1 MCCRFP
7 ARIIPAQLPKLADKN
22 CSVGRRDMANI
33 ILVSL
38 AVMAGVIALVGVPLR
53 AWQFAT
59 GRFRPHIPPFA
70 LARKTFAFFAVL
82 FLTPNVLAWAYVLYV
97 AYRDLNC
104 TGACAQAGTSTAIA
118 LGMLGCAY
126 VLLEGFLLTA
136 RRRKAAG
143 DPGSERENR

>member
-1 MCCRFP
+1 
-7 ARIIPAQLPKLADKN
+7 
-22 CSVGRRDMANI
+22 MANT

-82 FLTPNVLAWAYVLYV
+82 FLTPNVLAWAYAFYV
-97 AYRDLNC
+97 AYLDLNC
-104 TGACAQAGTSTAIA
+104 AGACAQAGTSTAIA

-126 VLLEGFLLTA
+126 VVLEGFLLTA
-136 RRRKAAG
+136 RRRRNG
-143 DPGSERENR
+143 PGERSSDERREDQ

>member
-1 MCCRFP
+1 MV
-7 ARIIPAQLPKLADKN
+7 DT
-22 CSVGRRDMANI
+22 

-38 AVMAGVIALVGVPLR
+38 AVMAGVIALAGVPVR

-59 GRFRPHIPPFA
+59 GRFWPHIPPFA

-82 FLTPNVLAWAYVLYV
+82 FLTPNMLAWGYALYA

-104 TGACAQAGTSTAIA
+104 SGACAQAGISTAIA

-126 VLLEGFLLTA
+126 FLLEGFLLTA
-136 RRRKAAG
+136 KRRRKGPG
-143 DPGSERENR
+143 DPGVTE